1 MSTVYV
7 DDQNDRALRG
17 GAAAA
22 PTGGGVMN
30 GVLWA
35 VQAVLALLYLA
46 GGAYKTFMF
55 DALAT
60 ELQALP
66 RAAWG
71 VLGGIEM
78 IGAVLLIAPAALRWK
93 PGLTPLAATVLTVET
108 LGLAALYASY
118 SLAFRAENPLVWA
131 GAMAVLVGFVAYG
144 RSGLLG
150 QR

>member
-1 MSTVYV
+1 MTRVYV
-7 DDQNDRALRG
+7 DDRNGGALRG
-17 GAAAA
+17 AAFA
-22 PTGGGVMN
+22 PAGGGVMN

-55 DALAT
+55 DELAT
-60 ELQALP
+60 QLQVLP

-93 PGLTPLAATVLTVET
+93 PGLTPRAAIVLTVET

-118 SLAFRAENPLVWA
+118 SLAFTAENPFVWA
-131 GAMAVLVGFVAYG
+131 AAMAVLVGFVAYG
-144 RSGLLG
+144 RSGMLR

>member
-1 MSTVYV
+1 VSRVYV
-7 DDQNDRALRG
+7 DDRNGGVLRG
-17 GAAAA
+17 GAAALPA
-22 PTGGGVMN
+22 GGGLMN

-60 ELQALP
+60 QLQVLP
-66 RAAWG
+66 RVAWG

-78 IGAVLLIAPAALRWK
+78 VGAVLLIAPAALQWK
-93 PGLTPLAATVLTVET
+93 PGLTPLAAIVLTVET

-118 SLAFRAENPLVWA
+118 SIAFTAENPLVWA
-131 GAMAVLVGFVAYG
+131 AAMAALVGFVAYG
-144 RSGLLG
+144 RSGTLR
-150 QR
+150 QP

>member
-1 MSTVYV
+1 MSRVYV
-7 DDQNDRALRG
+7 DDRNGGALRG
-17 GAAAA
+17 GTAAA
-22 PTGGGVMN
+22 PAGGGVMN
-30 GVLWA
+30 GGLWA

-55 DALAT
+55 DELAT
-60 ELQALP
+60 ALQALP

-78 IGAVLLIAPAALRWK
+78 IGALLLIVPAALRWK
-93 PGLTPLAATVLTVET
+93 PGLTPLAAIVLTVET

-131 GAMAVLVGFVAYG
+131 AAMAVLVGFVAYG
-144 RSGLLG
+144 RSTMLR